1 MIKHDIDQNVFEQ
14 LFKDHSIKVQVILR
28 ASKTKG
34 ANYDKFRDV
43 GYNKTTQNPLW
54 IKALTKIISSNSLIL
69 KELGLTESGAIYAIV
84 QQKDVSLIK
93 LGEKIIID
101 GIIYTPRHKSLGNR
115 FQIEK
120 MPFNYSKITL
130 FRINE

>member
-1 MIKHDIDQNVFEQ
+1 MIKHDIDQKVFEQ

-28 ASKTKG
+28 ASKVKG

-43 GYNKTTQNPLW
+43 GYEKSTQNPVW

-69 KELGLTESGAIYAIV
+69 KELGLTETGAIYAVIP
-84 QQKDVSLIK
+84 QRDVSLIK
-93 LGEKIIID
+93 LAEKIIID
-101 GIIYTPRHKSLGNR
+101 GVIYTPRHKALGSR

>member
-14 LFKDHSIKVQVILR
+14 LFKDHSVKVQVILR

-43 GYNKTTQNPLW
+43 GYEKTVQNPLW
-54 IKALTKIISSNSLIL
+54 IKALTKVISSNSLIL
-69 KELGLTESGAIYAIV
+69 KELGLTKSGAIYAVIP
-84 QQKDVSLIK
+84 QKDVSLIK
-93 LGEKIIID
+93 LSEKMIVD
-101 GIIYTPRHKSLGNR
+101 GIIYTPRHKALGSR

-120 MPFNYSKITL
+120 MPFNYSKVTL